1 MILNKI
7 RYKLKYIRTYFEIKH
22 AIKDNKSC
30 VLYFDKRGIGKTT
43 SLMKLGIK
51 YNIPIIEPSPRI
63 KELTYNYP
71 NVNIIPPSKWVMLG
85 TNYTLVLVDEGVDDS
100 YIDWLL
106 SVGQNII
113 IITSK

>member
-1 MILNKI
+1 MVLNKLIKKI
-7 RYKLKYIRTYFEIKH
+7 RYINTYFKIKH
-22 AIKDNKSC
+22 IIKDGKSYI
-30 VLYFDKRGIGKTT
+30 LYFDKRGIGKTT

-71 NVNIIPPSKWVMLG
+71 NVNIIPPSKWVVMG
-85 TNYTLVLVDEGVDDS
+85 TNYPLIIIDEGIGDS

-113 IITSK
+113 IITSN

>member
-30 VLYFDKRGIGKTT
+30 VLYFDKRGIGKTA
-43 SLMKLGIK
+43 SLMKLGNK
-51 YNIPIIEPSPRI
+51 YNIPIIEPVSNI
-63 KELTYNYP
+63 KELKKDYP
-71 NVNIIPPSKWVMLG
+71 NTNILPPSKWVMLG

-113 IITSK
+113 IITSN